1 MPAPSIQPAIDHCNN
16 ASINNNNMIST
27 SSTSL
32 AMQLDDD
39 DEKLQEENGGTP
51 SSTPPLVTATT
62 TSSRQQQQQQTS
74 NQNVGE
80 LVVKAKKAAASL
92 WMILHAQ
99 VRVLKLM
106 SHFFLL
112 CPVNMIWH
120 MCSILQ

>member
-1 MPAPSIQPAIDHCNN
+1 
-16 ASINNNNMIST
+16 MIST

-80 LVVKAKKAAASL
+80 LVVKAKNAAASL

-99 VRVLKLM
+99 VSYLNVMLC
-106 SHFFLL
+106 HFFML
-112 CPVNMIWH
+112 CP
-120 MCSILQ
+120 

>member
-1 MPAPSIQPAIDHCNN
+1 
-16 ASINNNNMIST
+16 
-27 SSTSL
+27 
-32 AMQLDDD
+32 MQLDDD

-62 TSSRQQQQQQTS
+62 TSSRQQQQQQTP

-99 VRVLKLM
+99 VSYLNVMLC
-106 SHFFLL
+106 HFFML
-112 CPVNMIWH
+112 CP
-120 MCSILQ
+120 